1 MAEKNN
7 KIFSLSLLSCNF
19 GKMAQT
25 ISRLDLSKA
34 DWIHFDIMDGIFVP
48 NISFGYKMLAD
59 LRGLTKLTFD
69 THLMIKYPENHIEK
83 FAEAGA
89 DIINIHLESNLH
101 LHRILTR
108 IRKLGK
114 KPGITI
120 VPSTPVHQLAEV
132 LTLVDL
138 VLVMTVNPGFGGQV
152 IIDSC
157 LEKVRQLKEIKEK
170 MGYNFLIEVDGGI
183 NRQTIKKALTAGA
196 DVFVIGSAIFKAKDP
211 KKEIGY
217 FKSIL

>member
-1 MAEKNN
+1 MVEKDK
-7 KIFSLSLLSCNF
+7 KILSPSLLSSDF
-19 GKMAQT
+19 GKMAKN
-25 ISRLDLSKA
+25 ISMLDSSQA
-34 DWIHFDIMDGIFVP
+34 DWIHFDIMDGVFVP

-59 LRGLTKLTFD
+59 LRSLTKLTFD
-69 THLMIKYPENHIEK
+69 THLMIKYPGNYIEK
-83 FAEAGA
+83 FADAGA

-101 LHRILTR
+101 LHRMLTK

-120 VPSTPVHQLAEV
+120 VPSTPVHQLAEI
-132 LTLVDL
+132 LALVDL

-183 NRQTIKKALTAGA
+183 NRQTIKRALNAGA